1 MPKDFT
7 DCVNSGGKVV
17 TKNLKGRRYI
27 HICYGKDGK
36 TYTGEVKTRKKSKSS
51 NNHRKKIRE
60 SRALAKDLLRL
71 KRHFDDNYRVGTSET
86 EEKI

>member
-17 TKNLKGRRYI
+17 TKNLKGNKYI

-36 TYTGEVKTRKKSKSS
+36 SYTGEVKTRKKKKAKAD
-51 NNHRKKIRE
+51 HKKKIRE
-60 SRALAKDLLRL
+60 SRALAADLRRL
-71 KRHFDDNYRVGTSET
+71 KSYFDENYRN
-86 EEKI
+86 